1 MAHDRVEAV
10 ERALTIL
17 DSFSEEDDGLTL
29 AELATRTGF
38 YKSTILRLNR
48 SLERFGYLIRSPD
61 GTFRLGPALW
71 RLGSLYRREFDLGE
85 RVRPV
90 LRRLRDATGETASF
104 YIRDGDVRVCLYR
117 INSNRAIRHHLDEG
131 VHLPL
136 DRGAAGRLL
145 LAYSGEPGPRHDRL
159 RSAGFA
165 ISLGERDP
173 EIASVAVPVLTPGG
187 KIRGALTISGLITR
201 FDEDVQEKYV
211 ILLKTTAREL
221 EASLG
226 GGGMVAGPSSE
237 ENPTATVIA

>member
-1 MAHDRVEAV
+1 MAQDRVEAV

-17 DSFSEEDDGLTL
+17 DSFSEAEDGLTL
-29 AELATRTGF
+29 AELAARTGF

-71 RLGSLYRREFDLGE
+71 RLGSLYRRGFDLGE

-90 LRRLRDATGETASF
+90 LRRLRDETGETASF

-145 LAYSGEPGPRHDRL
+145 LAYSGEPGPQYDRL
-159 RSAGFA
+159 RKDGFA

-173 EIASVAVPVLTPGG
+173 EIASVTVPVLTPSG

-201 FDEDVQEKYV
+201 FDADVQRKYV
-211 ILLKTTAREL
+211 NLLKRTARQL
-221 EASLG
+221 EADLG
-226 GGGMVAGPSSE
+226 GSALVPGPATGE
-237 ENPTATVIA
+237 DPAETVIA